1 MNKTVPLIA
10 FAGVLLSHQASAEL
24 LGFALGRS
32 TNVANYSDL
41 SVEGAAQVGDLDT
54 LGARATCRLNERAA
68 LYGDLGIADFDYA
81 DDGIAFGG
89 GLIYAIPGLLPD
101 LDTALT
107 GSFHY
112 AAADDIDWNNIALR
126 GVVSGEVPTR
136 DVTLTW
142 YGTVG
147 LDVISWDADIDCNG
161 YGCGDDSDTEV
172 ALGGGVIL
180 PVGPGEAYGGLEY
193 IDDMLLA
200 VGYRVG
206 LQ

>member
-1 MNKTVPLIA
+1 MKKTTLVLA
-10 FAGVLLSHQASAEL
+10 MTGVMVSGHASAEA
-24 LGFALGRS
+24 LGFAFGRS
-32 TNVANYSDL
+32 ANVANYAGL

-54 LGARATCRLNERAA
+54 LGARATVKINDRAA
-68 LYGDLGIADFDYA
+68 VYGDFGIADFDYG
-81 DDGIAFGG
+81 DDGLTLGG
-89 GLIYAIPGLLPD
+89 GLIYSIPGLLPD

-112 AAADDIDWNNIALR
+112 ASGDDIDWNNIALR
-126 GVVSGEVPTR
+126 GVVSGDVPTR

-142 YGTVG
+142 YGNVG
-147 LDVISWDADIDCNG
+147 LDVISWDADNLCNG
-161 YGCGDDSDTEV
+161 NGCGDDSDTEV

-193 IDDMLLA
+193 IDDVLLA